1 MSYGRSGSVT
11 SVDSH
16 KSAGAVKREL
26 SQKSRRSEIE
36 RKPSQRSAPPLSR
49 SSSFKSPRREPN
61 HNTTHAAVATR
72 LSTEQ
77 EEEGDDDVFNGERQI
92 EEQHRTPC

>member
-16 KSAGAVKREL
+16 KSEGAMKREL
-26 SQKSRRSEIE
+26 SQRSRRSEME
-36 RKPSQRSAPPLSR
+36 RKPSQRSAAPLSR

-61 HNTTHAAVATR
+61 HNPIHAAIATR

-77 EEEGDDDVFNGERQI
+77 EEEGDDDVFNGECLI
-92 EEQHRTPC
+92 PC